1 MQFGQLKRR
10 DFITLLGGAAAAW
23 PLPARS
29 QKAAKI
35 SRIGVLSTGNPRS
48 APFYHAFEQRLRDLG
63 FVEGQNIA
71 FEYRDAEG
79 NVDRLPGLAAEL
91 VSLDVSVICTATDPA
106 TRAAKEATTTIPIVM
121 VAINYD
127 PVALGYIDSIARPGA
142 NVTGLFFQHLE
153 LLTKR
158 FGLFREMLP
167 SFGRIAVLSDS
178 LTADQLNAVDLAN
191 RSAGLELQSLP
202 LQNPP
207 YDFENAF
214 HAAMQ
219 SRAEAILVLE
229 SPLIFRG
236 RAHIAQLG
244 IKNRLPT
251 SFAFREYVEVGGLV
265 SYGVSFST
273 MYRRAAEYADK
284 ILRGSRPGD
293 LPVEQ
298 STKFELAINLKTAK
312 TIGLEVPPTLL
323 ALADDVIE

>member
-1 MQFGQLKRR
+1 MRF
-10 DFITLLGGAAAAW
+10 
-23 PLPARS
+23 S
-29 QKAAKI
+29 
-35 SRIGVLSTGNPRS
+35 
-48 APFYHAFEQRLRDLG
+48 
-63 FVEGQNIA
+63 
-71 FEYRDAEG
+71 
-79 NVDRLPGLAAEL
+79 
-91 VSLDVSVICTATDPA
+91 
-106 TRAAKEATTTIPIVM
+106 TIPIVM

-167 SFGRIAVLSDS
+167 SFSRIAVLSDS

-251 SFAFREYVEVGGLV
+251 SFAFREYVEVGGTRFLRCELLHHV
-265 SYGVSFST
+265 PA
-273 MYRRAAEYADK
+273 RRRVRRQNSSRLETGRSSGGAVHQIRTSHQPKDRQNDRPRSAPNAARARRRCD
-284 ILRGSRPGD
+284 
-293 LPVEQ
+293 
-298 STKFELAINLKTAK
+298 
-312 TIGLEVPPTLL
+312 
-323 ALADDVIE
+323 